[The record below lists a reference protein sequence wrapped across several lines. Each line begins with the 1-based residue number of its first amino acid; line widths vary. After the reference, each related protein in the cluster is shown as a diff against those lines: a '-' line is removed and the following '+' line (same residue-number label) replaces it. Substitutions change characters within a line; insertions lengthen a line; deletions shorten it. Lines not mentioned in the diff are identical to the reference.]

1 MYAVG
6 LYIKDNNAKKEI
18 FDVLLSLIGN
28 HASKEEVNG
37 FDVFYHNYENCEE
50 IKQLILS
57 ISTEFMIPI
66 RGYISANNTKE
77 SLEEE
82 LGLVTEALLNMGNDI
97 YTLKEVIP
105 YVNNSILRKKLL
117 DYILDGTG
125 ITTDFIREFA
135 LSDLNVSLASKRMF
149 IHRNTMIYKL
159 DKFFEMTG
167 FDLRHFIDCHLLYCL
182 I

>member
-6 LYIKDNNAKKEI
+6 LYIKDNDAKKEI

-97 YTLKEVIP
+97 YTL
-105 YVNNSILRKKLL
+105 N
-117 DYILDGTG
+117 
-125 ITTDFIREFA
+125 
-135 LSDLNVSLASKRMF
+135 
-149 IHRNTMIYKL
+149 
-159 DKFFEMTG
+159 
-167 FDLRHFIDCHLLYCL
+167 
-182 I
+182 

>member
-6 LYIKDNNAKKEI
+6 LYIKDKGIKKEA

-28 HASKEEVNG
+28 HASHEEING
-37 FDVFYHNYENCEE
+37 FDVFFHNYDSAIE

-57 ISTEFMIPI
+57 ISTEFMLPI
-66 RGYISANNTKE
+66 KGYISNNK
-77 SLEEE
+77 SLDRLKEE
-82 LGLVTEALLNMGNDI
+82 LDLVTVVLNDMGNEI
-97 YTLKEVIP
+97 YNLKEVIP
-105 YVNNSILRKKLL
+105 FVSNPILKKKIL

-135 LSDLNVSLASKRMF
+135 LSDLNVSLASKKMF

-159 DKFFEMTG
+159 DKFHQDTD
-167 FDLRHFIDCHLLYCL
+167 FDLRHFIDCYLLYSL